1 MPWGKYRKNGE
12 FSGRHNKRCRG
23 AFYSNNKST
32 IMKGRNIPFKKNMI
46 MGTSIVLAALV
57 LGLMLICAVRTLK
70 SFDDTVTVRGLCEKE
85 VPADRVVY
93 RINYTEK
100 SNSLADLRTIVRNN
114 NDIIVKKLTEA
125 GFKSDEVRVGNAS
138 YDDRY
143 TYANDVSQ
151 ITFRYQASQTVTVF
165 SKNLELVRKVQ
176 QTLETDLVN
185 QNILANT
192 WADYQYLGLNEIK
205 PSMIAESLEN
215 ARAAANEFAKNS
227 HSKIGKMRTA
237 SQGYFEV
244 DDLDENTPQVK
255 KVRVVTT
262 VEYYLK

>member
-1 MPWGKYRKNGE
+1 
-12 FSGRHNKRCRG
+12 
-23 AFYSNNKST
+23 
-32 IMKGRNIPFKKNMI
+32 MKGSQIPFKKNMI
-46 MGTSIVLAALV
+46 QGVSIVAAALV
-57 LGLMLICAVRTLK
+57 LGLFMVCTVKTLK
-70 SFDDTVTVRGLCEKE
+70 SYDDTVKVRGLCERE

-93 RINYTEK
+93 RISYNEK
-100 SNSLADLRTIVRNN
+100 SNSLADLRNIVREHNEA
-114 NDIIVKKLTEA
+114 IVKLLKQA
-125 GFKSDEVRVGNAS
+125 GFNDDEIKVGNAS

-143 TYANDVSQ
+143 TWANNTSQ

-165 SKNLELVRKVQ
+165 TKNLDLVRKVQ

-185 QNILANT
+185 QNILANSY
-192 WADYQYLGLNEIK
+192 ADYQYLGLNDIK

-215 ARAAANEFAKNS
+215 ARTAADEFAKNS
-227 HSKIGKMRTA
+227 HSRIGKMRTA

-244 DDLDENTPQVK
+244 EDLDENTPQVK